1 MADQGSEPGIE
12 RLRGAA
18 AEAALPALAE
28 VLADCVAGGAGVS
41 FMQPFGQD
49 AALAWWQ
56 SRLPGIA
63 SGEILLLAARD
74 ATGRIAGTVQL
85 RPAGQPNQAH
95 RADIAKL
102 LVHRRARGRGLAEAL
117 MRRAEQEALALG
129 RPLLTLDTVPG
140 TSAERLYR
148 RLGWQ
153 AVGAIPGY
161 ARLPDGPLADTLL
174 FYKWLAERP
183 LP

>member
-1 MADQGSEPGIE
+1 MNEPGARTGIE
-12 RLRGAA
+12 RLKGRA

-41 FMQPFGQD
+41 FMQPFD
-49 AALAWWQ
+49 AAAALAWWQ
-56 SRLPGIA
+56 SLLPGIA
-63 SGEILLLAARD
+63 AREVVLLAGYDQA
-74 ATGRIAGTVQL
+74 GRLAGTVQL
-85 RPAGQPNQAH
+85 RPAPQPNQAH

-102 LVHRRARGRGLAEAL
+102 LVHRRARGQGLAERL

-129 RPLLTLDTVPG
+129 RSLLTLDTVPG
-140 TSAERLYR
+140 TPAERLYR

-153 AVGAIPGY
+153 AVGVIPGY

-174 FYKWLAERP
+174 FYKWLAVP
-183 LP
+183 

>member
-1 MADQGSEPGIE
+1 MAEPGAGTGIE
-12 RLRGAA
+12 RLEGAA
-18 AEAALPALAE
+18 VEAALPALAE

-41 FMQPFGQD
+41 FMHPFD
-49 AALAWWQ
+49 VAAALAWWQ
-56 SRLPGIA
+56 SLLPGIA
-63 SGEILLLAARD
+63 GGEIVLLVGCDAA
-74 ATGRIAGTVQL
+74 GRIAGTVQL
-85 RPAGQPNQAH
+85 RPAPQPNQAH
-95 RADIAKL
+95 RADLAKL
-102 LVHRRARGRGLAEAL
+102 LVHRRARGQGLAEAL

-140 TSAERLYR
+140 TPAERLYR

-183 LP
+183 GP